1 MKVLL
6 VEDCQQ
12 VAEVIFDY
20 FEETDYELDYAATG
34 TAGLQLAQSHAFDCI
49 VLDIMLPGLD
59 GISLCKQ
66 LRAEGNDTPVIML
79 TARDT
84 DDDMLTGLR
93 TGADDYI
100 VKPFNMAL
108 LEARIES
115 LTRRHSGKGFS
126 TELTCGAIRL
136 DLNTHQV
143 FRDDKAIKLTP
154 VGFKI
159 LHLLMVKSPAM
170 VSRQE
175 IEHMLWPDELPDQ
188 DILRKHVYQLRNKI
202 DKPFK
207 QNMIQTVHKSGY
219 KLVAD
224 SE

>member
-34 TAGLQLAQSHAFDCI
+34 TAGLQLAQSHAFNCI

-126 TELTCGAIRL
+126 TQLTCGSIRL

-154 VGFKI
+154 VSFKI

-207 QNMIQTVHKSGY
+207 LNMIQTVHKSGY

>member
-34 TAGLQLAQSHAFDCI
+34 TAGLQLAQSHAFNCI

-126 TELTCGAIRL
+126 TQLTCGSIRL

-207 QNMIQTVHKSGY
+207 LNMIQTVHKSGY